1 MKNSDAPKAGKSVL
15 FNEKLEFNKT
25 MKRKST
31 KKGNDEYHDSNCSRS
46 SSPDASDI
54 SSNYER

>member
-31 KKGNDEYHDSNCSRS
+31 KKGNDEYHDGSRS